1 MQSNMYRNREI
12 KAKPPLRQQG
22 RMEESMDLP
31 KIPDIA
37 LGKVIPDSVRIRQ
50 MEKEAENERYE
61 KLESL
66 LKQIQETT
74 KEQIERVQAET
85 ESAKKDAKKANR
97 IAAISVIAAILS
109 LLVNVAMLTVSLMP

>member
-1 MQSNMYRNREI
+1 MH
-12 KAKPPLRQQG
+12 QQE

-74 KEQIERVQAET
+74 KEQIERAQAET
-85 ESAKKDAKKANR
+85 ESAKKMRRKRACEKN
-97 IAAISVIAAILS
+97 SV
-109 LLVNVAMLTVSLMP
+109 N